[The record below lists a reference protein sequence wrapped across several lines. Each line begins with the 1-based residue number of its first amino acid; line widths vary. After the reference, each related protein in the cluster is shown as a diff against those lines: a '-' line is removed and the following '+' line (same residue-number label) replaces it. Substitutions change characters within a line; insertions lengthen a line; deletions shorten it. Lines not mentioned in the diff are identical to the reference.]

1 MIVVNVDDLHCQHCW
16 GTGNSAVVYK
26 LNSLFSAAF
35 ESPIPASNIGGLND
49 DGVVSSAFMIQ
60 GFGTV
65 HSTTCSSGVDVK
77 VSKVTTREG
86 VCEFPKYPLVSILSS
101 YLIIV
106 SHYVC

>member
-1 MIVVNVDDLHCQHCW
+1 
-16 GTGNSAVVYK
+16 
-26 LNSLFSAAF
+26 
-35 ESPIPASNIGGLND
+35 
-49 DGVVSSAFMIQ
+49 MIQ

-101 YLIIV
+101 YLIICFTLCV
-106 SHYVC
+106 LKVLPQPTRAMKASDEASSLMLPL